1 MYPFVVLIYIGLM
14 RKDYEKLFTH
24 LEPKEPPTGLFDR
37 IILAIQR
44 EQELR
49 HTKRLAFSF
58 LTLLII
64 SFVATPF
71 SFTLLTEQI
80 ENSGILYFF
89 SAAISDLNMFFAIWQ
104 DFGIAIIE
112 SLPIMGILAF
122 TINLILLVFTVRLF
136 LHKKRLLLAYLMQ
149 SSRL

>member
-1 MYPFVVLIYIGLM
+1 M
-14 RKDYEKLFTH
+14 RKDYEKLFTY
-24 LEPKEPPTGLFDR
+24 LEPSDPTAGLFDR

-49 HTKRLAFSF
+49 HTKRLVFSF

-64 SFVATPF
+64 SFGAAPF
-71 SFTLLTEQI
+71 SFTLLVEQI
-80 ENSGILYFF
+80 ENSGILYFL
-89 SAAISDLNMFFAIWQ
+89 SAAISDLSMFFTIWQ

-122 TINLILLVFTVRLF
+122 TINLILLVFTIRLF
-136 LHKKRLLLAYLMQ
+136 LHKKKLLLAYLIQ
-149 SSRL
+149 SSKL

>member
-1 MYPFVVLIYIGLM
+1 M

-24 LEPKEPPTGLFDR
+24 LEPKEPPAGLFDK

-44 EQELR
+44 EQKLR
-49 HTKRLAFSF
+49 HTKRLVFSF
-58 LTLLII
+58 LALLGV
-64 SFVATPF
+64 SLGAAPF
-71 SFTLLTEQI
+71 SFALFIEQV
-80 ENSGILYFF
+80 ENSGILYFL
-89 SAAISDLNMFFAIWQ
+89 SAAISDLNMFFALWQ

-136 LHKKRLLLAYLMQ
+136 LHRKRLLLAYLIP
-149 SSRL
+149 SSQL